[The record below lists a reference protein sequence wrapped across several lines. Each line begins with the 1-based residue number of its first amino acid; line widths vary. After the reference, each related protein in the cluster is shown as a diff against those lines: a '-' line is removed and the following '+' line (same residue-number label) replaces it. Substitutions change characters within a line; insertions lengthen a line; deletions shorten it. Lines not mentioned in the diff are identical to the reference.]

1 VTEGASEQGLGVGG
15 ISRRAASW
23 LAWAVCAL
31 SLALT
36 ALSFILMALILRLDT
51 PVYFFWLGLTVIA
64 MGYSVIGAIIAS
76 RLPNQPIGWICC
88 AIGFI
93 AAVDHFG
100 GEYAIYAV
108 LARSAALPG
117 SQAMLWL
124 QSWLWMLFVGLLV
137 FLLLLFPTGRLS
149 SSRWRP
155 FAWVSVAMI
164 SVAVIWS
171 SIISPDVRPDAPPS
185 PVQLS
190 VMLLGLV
197 AAASV
202 VVGRRGARGVERQQI
217 KWLLY
222 AGAIFFVG
230 PTFQITVSYVLRVEG
245 TWALWVG
252 NILGVVSGLGVPVA
266 IGFAILR
273 YRLYDIDRIIN
284 RTLVYGS
291 LTATLVALYFGGIVL
306 SQRVFVLLIGQQST
320 LAVVASTLLI
330 AALFTPL
337 RRRIQSFIDRSFYR
351 RKYDARKTLEAFA
364 SKLRDETDLEAL
376 NNELVGVARETMQ
389 PAHVSLWLRP
399 DKAPK
404 KGEQAH

>member
-31 SLALT
+31 SLALA
-36 ALSFILMALILRLDT
+36 ALSFFLMALILRLDT

-100 GEYAIYAV
+100 GEYAVYAV
-108 LARSAALPG
+108 LARSEALPG

-137 FLLLLFPTGRLS
+137 FLLLLFPTGQLP

-171 SIISPDVRPDAPPS
+171 SMISPDVRPDAPPS

-245 TWALWVG
+245 SWSLWVG

-306 SQRVFVLLIGQQST
+306 SQRVFVLLIGQQSA

-376 NNELVGVARETMQ
+376 NNELVGVVRETMQ

-404 KGEQAH
+404 KGE